1 MHHITRPVESMRRG
15 ITHMGLLDQCT
26 GLSASGA
33 DIFAGL
39 GWRDLVF
46 GNVSHFVRQ
55 NRSKSKKRRIFVAHE
70 SAIQNLG
77 CAGAR
82 VAIHLGSRD
91 LDQPQVLPVL
101 SCFNLSPTG
110 RMAEG
115 FSPKA
120 ALALVLNLFWSV
132 SLVVN

>member
-1 MHHITRPVESMRRG
+1 
-15 ITHMGLLDQCT
+15 MGLLDQCT
-26 GLSASGA
+26 GLSAAGA
-33 DIFAGL
+33 DIVAGL
-39 GWRDLVF
+39 GWRDGIF
-46 GNVSHFVRQ
+46 GIHFQLVRQ
-55 NRSKSKKRRIFVAHE
+55 NSRSNSKKRRICVAHE

-120 ALALVLNLFWSV
+120 ALALVLNLFGSV